1 MSENMN
7 YGDLS
12 IVTEVGNFG
21 ALNIEDP
28 TAKKVK
34 KKKNELGVE
43 MDIDEMIRESIE
55 HNKNL

>member
-7 YGDLS
+7 YDELS
-12 IVTEVGNFG
+12 IVTEVGTFG
-21 ALNIEDP
+21 SLNIDDP
-28 TAKKVK
+28 TVKKIK